1 MDYDDENAESCK
13 VVLLGESGVGKTS
26 IISQFINKTF
36 NQEEMSTTGATFA
49 SKTLY
54 LEKYNKSICFE
65 IWDTAGQEKFKSLTK
80 VFYKDASIVIL
91 VYDITRK
98 ESFEQLKEY
107 WIKEV
112 KEQAPK
118 KIVIGIAAN
127 KIDLYE
133 KEVIDEETGRKLAKD
148 IGALF
153 ASISAKNR
161 DGIEEL
167 FLEVG
172 NCYLDPNYL
181 YSDEALEEAE
191 RMKQMKVEAT
201 KIKENKEEGNNEGK
215 TKTKNKKRCC

>member
-1 MDYDDENAESCK
+1 MDYDEENAESCK

-26 IISQFINKTF
+26 IISQFVNKTF
-36 NQEEMSTTGATFA
+36 NHDEMSTTGATFA

-54 LEKYNKSICFE
+54 FEQYNKSICFE
-65 IWDTAGQEKFKSLTK
+65 IWDTAGQEKFKALTK

-91 VYDITRK
+91 VYDITRQ
-98 ESFEQLKEY
+98 ESFVQLKEY
-107 WIKEV
+107 WVKEV

-118 KIVIGIAAN
+118 KIIIVIAAN
-127 KIDLYE
+127 KMDLYE
-133 KEVIDEETGRKLAKD
+133 REVIDEETGRSLAKE

-167 FLEVG
+167 FFEVG
-172 NCYLDPNYL
+172 NSYLNPNYL

-191 RMKQMKVEAT
+191 RIKQMKLEAT
-201 KIKENKEEGNNEGK
+201 KIEQKNEEGNDEGNSK
-215 TKTKNKKRCC
+215 TKKKCC

>member
-1 MDYDDENAESCK
+1 MDYDEENAESCK

-26 IISQFINKTF
+26 IISQFVNKTF

-54 LEKYNKSICFE
+54 FEQYNKSICFE

-133 KEVIDEETGRKLAKD
+133 KEVIDEETGRTLAKD

-167 FLEVG
+167 FFEVG

-201 KIKENKEEGNNEGK
+201 KIEENKEEGNNKGK
-215 TKTKNKKRCC
+215 TKIKNKKKCC